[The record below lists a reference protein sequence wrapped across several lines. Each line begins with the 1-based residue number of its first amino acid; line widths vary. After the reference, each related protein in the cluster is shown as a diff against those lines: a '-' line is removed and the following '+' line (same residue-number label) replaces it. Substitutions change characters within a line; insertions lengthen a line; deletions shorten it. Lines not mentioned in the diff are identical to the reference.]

1 MSTNQNLQTILRE
14 ALRAYEQARAAHLRS
29 EQATDAE
36 FARATTELTAAEQA
50 ERARLEAAHR
60 ARRAVAAGEQA
71 RLGDL
76 AAAVT
81 SLEEAARTALT
92 QAGLAHIAGAPV
104 AVDDPPA
111 KARRS
116 DAEVTQLFV
125 QAQTSYVALREA
137 ILRLAQ
143 AQVAAGQW
151 DAARQTLKPL
161 LAEKE
166 GAFYDAANEVQRASY
181 LMPAQRALET
191 DQWETVRTT
200 LEPWL
205 KGHKNDDD
213 AETLYCESYYRQ
225 AMQQGQQNQGHAAL
239 MTMLTLLERNSKFRD
254 AERQLK
260 QVTQK
265 SIEFVR
271 VPAGSFTYDVG
282 NQRVDLPEY
291 CIARAPIS
299 FAQFRAFMLAT
310 GYEAKPSSSGDR
322 PVTNVSWD
330 DAMAF
335 CRWAGLALPT
345 EQQWVK
351 AVCTPET
358 NRQLEVGGVE
368 WEWCANPHESGGYAL
383 RKYTPGSSEVGCSSR
398 LWSYSLDRYSFSGF
412 RVVAP

>member
-1 MSTNQNLQTILRE
+1 MPANQDLQTILRE
-14 ALRAYEQARAAHLRS
+14 SLRAYEQARAAHLRS
-29 EQATDAE
+29 QQAADAE
-36 FARATTELTAAEQA
+36 FTRTTADLTAAEKA
-50 ERARLEAAHR
+50 ERTRLEAEHR
-60 ARRAVAAGEQA
+60 ARHVTVAGEQA

-81 SLEEAARTALT
+81 SLEEAARTALA

-111 KARRS
+111 KARRG

-125 QAQTSYVALREA
+125 QAQTGYVALREA
-137 ILRLAQ
+137 IYRLAQ

-166 GAFYDAANEVQRASY
+166 GPFYEAANEVQRASY

-191 DQWETVRTT
+191 EQWEAVRTT

-205 KGHKNDDD
+205 KGHKSDED
-213 AETLYCESYYRQ
+213 AETLVCEGYYQQ
-225 AMQQGQQNQGHAAL
+225 AAQQGKQKHWHAAL
-239 MTMLTLLERNSKFRD
+239 MTMLTLLERNSNFKD
-254 AERQLK
+254 TERQLK
-260 QVTQK
+260 QVMQK

-271 VPAGSFTYDVG
+271 VPGGAFTYDVG
-282 NQRVDLPEY
+282 SKRVDLPEY
-291 CIARAPIS
+291 RISRAPIS

-310 GYEAKPSSSGDR
+310 GYCGDPSSSGDR
-322 PVTNVSWD
+322 PVTSVSWD

-335 CRWAGLALPT
+335 CRWAGLAPPT
-345 EQQWVK
+345 EKQWVK

-358 NRQLEVGGVE
+358 NRQLEVSDVA
-368 WEWCANPHESGGYAL
+368 WEWCANPRESGGYAL
-383 RKYTPGSSEVGCSSR
+383 RKYNPGSSGGGCSFRFTYISSEAR
-398 LWSYSLDRYSFSGF
+398 GGGF